1 MREVRGDRPGMASL
15 LTVWSRLA
23 GGDDVAILIDRSEV
37 VRGRVRDVTQEGVL
51 GCGRVAGPWT
61 VDHAPH
67 ESLTRPHLRLVGSGL
82 EPRARRDGPGR
93 TPMVPGRV
101 ADHSI
106 APPGA
111 GPHWAASGD
120 HTHRID
126 MLPVITPCYLEQFY

>member
-1 MREVRGDRPGMASL
+1 VL
-15 LTVWSRLA
+15 
-23 GGDDVAILIDRSEV
+23 
-37 VRGRVRDVTQEGVL
+37 VL

-67 ESLTRPHLRLVGSGL
+67 ESLTRPHLRLGGQVSSR
-82 EPRARRDGPGR
+82 EPGAMDRGR

-111 GPHWAASGD
+111 GLHWAASGD
-120 HTHRID
+120 HTHTID